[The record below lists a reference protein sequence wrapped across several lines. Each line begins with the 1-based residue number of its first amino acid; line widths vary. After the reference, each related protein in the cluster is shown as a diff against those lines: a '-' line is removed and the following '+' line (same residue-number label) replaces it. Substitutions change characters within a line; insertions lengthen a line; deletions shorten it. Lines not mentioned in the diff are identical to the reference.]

1 MSTLALERN
10 SGIYDGLDQYM
21 TEVKRVP
28 LLKREEEH
36 ALAMRLHDEGDVDA
50 AHRLVTANLRFVVKV
65 AFEYKAYGLRLL
77 DLVQEGN
84 IGLMHAVR
92 KFDPDRGYRLITY
105 AVWWIRAYIQAHL
118 LASWSLVRIG
128 TTQAQRRLFFKLT
141 KARAELAAAGG
152 DLSDVERHQALAT
165 ALGVKQSEVSDME
178 VRLALRDYSLDMR
191 LDEESGTTHMD
202 LLVDDT
208 DTGALVEGRL
218 FREDRSAAL
227 DEALT
232 ILSPREREIIQL
244 RYLSD
249 EPMTLRDV
257 GARFGISRER
267 ARQIEAV
274 AKEKLR
280 ARLFARDDVMGLVED
295 GAVVDVHASA

>member
-1 MSTLALERN
+1 MTSLALERN
-10 SGIYDGLDQYM
+10 TGIYEGLDQYM
-21 TEVKRVP
+21 REVKRIP
-28 LLKREEEH
+28 LLARDEEQ
-36 ALAMRLHDEGDVDA
+36 ALAEKLQDDGDVEA

-92 KFDPDRGYRLITY
+92 KFDPARGYRLITY

-141 KARAELAAAGG
+141 KAKAELQAAGG
-152 DLSDVERHQALAT
+152 DLSDDERHQALAT
-165 ALGVKQSEVSDME
+165 ALGVRPSEVSDME
-178 VRLALRDYSLDMR
+178 VRLALRDYSLDVR
-191 LDEESGTTHMD
+191 LDDEGGATHMD
-202 LLVDDT
+202 LLVDEG

-218 FREDRSAAL
+218 FREKRKGAL
-227 DEALT
+227 DEALKV
-232 ILSPREREIIQL
+232 LNAREREIVSL
-244 RYLSD
+244 RYLTD

-274 AKEKLR
+274 AKDKLKG
-280 ARLFARDDVMGLVED
+280 ALFARDDASGLVDD
-295 GAVVDVHASA
+295 GAVVDVALSA